1 MEELIKLVT
10 KQTGLSDDVAQ
21 KGVEMVA
28 GFAEGQLPSEV
39 SDQIGGVLGTKAS
52 SAAKKAQST
61 EDLVELISKK
71 TGIPEETAQTVINVV
86 LGYLKDKLPDPLGG
100 VVDMLLGGAGAAGGA
115 GLDDLLGGILGQ

>member
-10 KQTGLSDDVAQ
+10 QQTGLSEEMAE

-28 GFAEGQLPSEV
+28 GFAEGQLPSAV

-52 SAAKKAQST
+52 SAAKKVKST
-61 EDLVELISKK
+61 EDLVKLISKK

-86 LGYLKDKLPDPLGG
+86 LGFLKDKLPDPLGD